1 MNNTNLVW
9 LFFFLAKVRLDH
21 TTRTLSF
28 GSDLNYSTRED
39 APLGP
44 QLQSM
49 PSEQIR
55 NQLTAMS
62 SALAKALAVIKPPHL
77 LVSHFKSS
85 ENVDKFWH
93 SPKCVVWCLS
103 VALMQPF
110 GGFCLSDQRLVPVIC
125 FQCLDNQYCYCCPL
139 PSEQRTDPWG
149 VHVYRCSAALLYLW
163 MTK

>member
-1 MNNTNLVW
+1 MTQSFSF
-9 LFFFLAKVRLDH
+9 LFFFFAKVRLDH

-85 ENVDKFWH
+85 ENIDKFWH
-93 SPKCVVWCLS
+93 FPHVHCVIFICC
-103 VALMQPF
+103 PF
-110 GGFCLSDQRLVPVIC
+110 AGFCYFFLPFVIFLLVWSSA
-125 FQCLDNQYCYCCPL
+125 
-139 PSEQRTDPWG
+139 PSSSLFSVRW
-149 VHVYRCSAALLYLW
+149 
-163 MTK
+163 